1 MGFLFFFSMFFLNI
15 AVSFPMLYKVQNIDP
30 SDSIRY
36 TKVLGFIK
44 ESKIIEKFY
53 RLMESQKPDSIN
65 LKVSSA
71 KITFDCHD
79 FADAIVEYEFKE
91 NSIKEKDKIK
101 FYISENSCFT
111 FTKGDSSLLVF
122 NNLLEP
128 DFMVFFSNIVYDM
141 LLVRV
146 KIYVKKYDFVN
157 KDLFETYYGGLQR
170 GVILFLFYFNEKN
183 EIINVMNAILID

>member
-1 MGFLFFFSMFFLNI
+1 M
-15 AVSFPMLYKVQNIDP
+15 
-30 SDSIRY
+30 
-36 TKVLGFIK
+36 
-44 ESKIIEKFY
+44 
-53 RLMESQKPDSIN
+53 
-65 LKVSSA
+65 
-71 KITFDCHD
+71 
-79 FADAIVEYEFKE
+79 
-91 NSIKEKDKIK
+91 
-101 FYISENSCFT
+101 
-111 FTKGDSSLLVF
+111 F